1 MEEAT
6 CHNFHHKNICAKVAN
21 KQKEKR
27 GVGGREGRVKKNE

>member
-21 KQKEKR
+21 KQKGKR
-27 GVGGREGRVKKNE
+27 GVGGEGRGCQKK